1 MATAAIQLDL
11 AELNEPEAVA
21 GVLKVSKNTVYRLVR
36 TGELFAYKVGS
47 QIRIPAFAVYDYLG
61 AQPAQLPEP
70 AAA

>member
-36 TGELFAYKVGS
+36 NGDLFAYKVGS
-47 QIRIPAFAVYDYLG
+47 QIRIPAFAVYEYLG
-61 AQPAQLPEP
+61 IDAGQLPTP